1 MGSMNESTPDEQ
13 MEIKSQIKPSTGFH
27 ISVFTL
33 QAKTEGP
40 KIEKKYCM
48 LAEGHNLLGV
58 GKGENRL
65 R

>member
-1 MGSMNESTPDEQ
+1 MNESTPDEQ

-40 KIEKKYCM
+40 KIEKKYYM
-48 LAEGHNLLGV
+48 LAKGHNLSGW
-58 GKGENRL
+58 GRERID
-65 R
+65 